1 MQAYEEQTREL
12 RVAVKAAHREGEY
25 QASMAMRSLQE
36 RMAVAMQR
44 SDAATAQLAECASD
58 RDALTNRRGPLHLRV
73 AGGLLDWLTRLAQFA
88 ECSVCGI
95 GAP

>member
-44 SDAATAQLAECASD
+44 SDAATAQLAECASA
-58 RDALTNRRGPLHLRV
+58 RKTLASCMGPPALKP
-73 AGGLLDWLTRLAQFA
+73 
-88 ECSVCGI
+88 
-95 GAP
+95 